1 MTQKLLTS
9 FTILLVNALFIYS
22 HVSAGDSLSKSI
34 SVESVLQKV
43 KEKQELILIDVRNSK
58 EFGKFR
64 IPGSVNIPLFAIKTK
79 TFLKPKPLV
88 LINEGNTYKQLIHEC
103 TILSESGFTVSIL
116 NGGLNQWRQKDGLLE
131 GDVFAQR
138 ELNQVALQAFFAAQ
152 SSENWIVINAS
163 GKSETQNFQSTH
175 IPYSNNP
182 EQFISKLKSAIG
194 NHKEKD
200 FLSILIYDENGKNY
214 EEIERHIHYAG
225 IHNVLYLKG
234 GLEGYKTFE
243 QQQISI
249 REGKKHAE
257 ARKTVKTYRNCT
269 TCP

>member
-22 HVSAGDSLSKSI
+22 HVFAGDSLSKSI

-58 EFGKFR
+58 EFERFR
-64 IPGSVNIPLFAIKTK
+64 IPCSLNIPLFAVKTK
-79 TFLKPKPLV
+79 TFLKSNALV
-88 LINEGNTYKQLIHEC
+88 LMNEGQSYKQLIHEWA
-103 TILSESGFTVSIL
+103 TLSGDGFTVSIL
-116 NGGLNQWRQKDGLLE
+116 DGGLSQWRRRGGPLE

-138 ELNQVALQAFFAAQ
+138 ELNQVALQTFFAGQ
-152 SSENWIVINAS
+152 NSENWIVINAS

-175 IPYSNNP
+175 VAYLNNP
-182 EQFISKLKSAIG
+182 EQFISQLKSAIG
-194 NHKEKD
+194 KHTEKD
-200 FLSILIYDENGKNY
+200 FLSILIWDENGKNY
-214 EEIERHIHYAG
+214 EEIERHIQYSG
-225 IHNVLYLKG
+225 IQNVLYLKG

-249 REGKKHAE
+249 REGKKHAG
-257 ARKTVKTYRNCT
+257 ARGTVNTYRNCA